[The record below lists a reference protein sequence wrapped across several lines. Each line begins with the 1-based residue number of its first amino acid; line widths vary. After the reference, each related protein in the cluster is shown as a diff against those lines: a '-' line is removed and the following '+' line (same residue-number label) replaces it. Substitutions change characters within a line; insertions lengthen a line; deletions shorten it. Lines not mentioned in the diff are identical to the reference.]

1 MKHLW
6 LGTTTGAFT
15 LAVLLSAALPSLTSA
30 QTFQL
35 GVAEASRFVDSEVVA
50 SPQPMIPPQLHE
62 QCFKSCC
69 IARFIIHP
77 NGKTAVTLITSSGS
91 EEIDDITLAT
101 LKRWKFRP
109 AMLNGKPVQS
119 TRRVKIE
126 FEVE

>member
-1 MKHLW
+1 MK
-6 LGTTTGAFT
+6 
-15 LAVLLSAALPSLTSA
+15 LAVGFLVFCLSLVATAAGA

-35 GVAEASRFVDSEVVA
+35 GVAEASQFMDAEVLVA
-50 SPQPMIPPQLHE
+50 PQPVIPPELHE

-69 IARFIIHP
+69 IARFNIGP
-77 NGKTAVTLITSSGS
+77 DGKTSVKLLSSSGS
-91 EEIDDITLAT
+91 EEVDDIALSTLR
-101 LKRWKFRP
+101 RWKFRP